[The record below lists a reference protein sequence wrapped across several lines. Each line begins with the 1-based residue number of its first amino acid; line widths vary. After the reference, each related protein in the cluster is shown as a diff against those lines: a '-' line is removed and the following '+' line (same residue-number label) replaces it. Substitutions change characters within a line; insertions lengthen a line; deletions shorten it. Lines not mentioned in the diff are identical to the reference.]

1 MLPREHC
8 FTRLHADMLTVCSAA
23 TTPLAAVAT
32 TAAATTIN
40 ITTSLAG
47 VDFGT
52 CNPTIKFEGGLGGRP
67 ATEFTF
73 QSQDPA
79 IIAVQ
84 EEALNPNIITNR
96 ICDSLTNF
104 CGANDLAKTVCSD
117 AQAQIQALGT
127 RDITT
132 AQTWNTLVGFA
143 GVSTNPDGGASVPPV
158 STTAAAAT
166 ERRWRA

>member
-1 MLPREHC
+1 MSCLIQC
-8 FTRLHADMLTVCSAA
+8 STTTSSSSAA
-23 TTPLAAVAT
+23 AITTSVEAASAT
-32 TAAATTIN
+32 AN
-40 ITTSLAG
+40 STTSLAG
-47 VDFGT
+47 ADFGT

-96 ICDSLTNF
+96 ICDSLTDF
-104 CGANDLAKTVCSD
+104 CGANDQAKTVCKD

-132 AQTWNTLVGFA
+132 AQTFNMLVGFA
-143 GVSTNPDGGASVPPV
+143 GVSTNPDGGASAPAA
-158 STTAAAAT
+158 SATAAAAKQ
-166 ERRWRA
+166 RRWRA